1 MIHSLESTNY
11 LKIDAKNLIQFQFA
25 GDIKVINI
33 TQQYTKKNAKTGD
46 ETGFEDIYSIRIHTI
61 TLRELL
67 LFQSLYVSNTL
78 SDILQLV

>member
-67 LFQSLYVSNTL
+67 LFQSLYVSNT
-78 SDILQLV
+78 